1 MLCIFLFQLANPF
14 KFDVQDYIHRVGRTA
29 RGEKGKGSALLFLLP
44 QELKFLIY
52 LKVINST
59 Q

>member
-1 MLCIFLFQLANPF
+1 LN
-14 KFDVQDYIHRVGRTA
+14 FDLQDYIHRVGRTA

-52 LKVINST
+52 LKVMKSMQNNLLLSLSPSL
-59 Q
+59 